1 MSSQQPQTYETSTDA
16 PASEG
21 MMGTHQYG
29 KNIDHPEKEG
39 VGATSGAASGEKVH
53 GGGLKGA
60 IHGVGEKIRGEFSTG
75 GDRGVG
81 EDSSKGVATA
91 ASGDKEM
98 ESGQFSRSA
107 KEREGVKSARHEQA
121 NTDLNRE

>member
-1 MSSQQPQTYETSTDA
+1 LQSTPMKSSTDTS
-16 PASEG
+16 ASEG

-29 KNIDHPEKEG
+29 KNIDHDEKQG

-53 GGGLKGA
+53 SGGLKGA
-60 IHGVGEKIRGEFSTG
+60 LAGVHGVGEKIRGTFNAEV
-75 GDRGVG
+75 DKVAG

-91 ASGDKEM
+91 ASGDREM
-98 ESGQFSRSA
+98 QTGQFAAST
-107 KEREGVKSARHEQA
+107 KEREGVQGARHQQA